1 MNNMSKETN
10 KNTEKMLTLKELC
23 REISISTA
31 TGRNWLKLEKIKPD
45 CMEGNKAY
53 FSKEYVRRIKEDIQS
68 SSNKVLKSRRN
79 KKYVSGNALYTS
91 YVSESSVNV
100 RTVQELLGIIE
111 QYDIRITDENI
122 QFIIAECAIQLLR
135 EKINGDSADYKHI
148 KNAVLNE
155 YIKGDVSLDI
165 YNDLLDDLIEDVDGA
180 KEFIQSY
187 PSIFDLS
194 YTFEKGEDILGLIYM
209 SCRNIGSRKAAGS
222 YYTPT
227 KVVSQLVQ
235 QIEGEG
241 KTIIDPC
248 CGTGNFLLQL
258 PEDIALENIYGND
271 LDSISVKIT
280 RINMALKYKVENVEI
295 LYRNITV
302 SNFLEN
308 DDNKSYDCIIGNP
321 PWGYEFSS
329 DECGFLR
336 GNYKSA
342 VGKNIES
349 YDVFVECALLK
360 LKQNGVVSF
369 VLPEAILNVKSH
381 MPIRKVIADS
391 CNIDYLA
398 YLGNV
403 FHKVQCPSIIMQIKK
418 TKRGMTTAGM
428 RIQDGSSSFVVETE
442 RIINP
447 ELFNF
452 KMTDGEYNIIQKI
465 KNLSDVV
472 YLKNNATFALGI
484 VTGNNEEYITH
495 EKTVDNEVVIKGAD
509 IEKYRINDTHNY
521 ITFIPEKFQQV
532 APVQYYRA
540 SEKLLYRF
548 IGDKLVFAYDDK
560 QRITLNSCNM
570 LIPHIEGMDIKYIL
584 AVLNSSVAQFFY
596 EKEFGSVKILR
607 SHIEQIPIPKAGA
620 DKQQQIIHIV
630 DKILEYSLKNQD
642 ITALSERLDME
653 IAKLYRIE

>member
-23 REISISTA
+23 SEISISIA
-31 TGRNWLKLEKIKPD
+31 TGRNWIKLGKIVPEHT
-45 CMEGNKAY
+45 EGNYTY
-53 FSKEYVRRIKEDIQS
+53 FTKKYVSNLKRDIQS
-68 SSNKVLKSRRN
+68 GDNKTLKSRRN
-79 KKYVSGNALYTS
+79 KKYVSGNALYDS
-91 YVSESSVNV
+91 YVSEDSVNIRV
-100 RTVQELLGIIE
+100 VQELLGVIE
-111 QYDIRITDENI
+111 EYGVEITDELL
-122 QFIIAECAIQLLR
+122 QVIIAECAAQLLIGR
-135 EKINGDSADYKHI
+135 FNIDRDDGKYMTRD
-148 KNAVLNE
+148 VLKE
-155 YIKGDVSLDI
+155 YIEGDISIGI
-165 YNDLLDDLIEDVDGA
+165 YNSLLDDLITDINSA

-187 PSIFDLS
+187 PRIFDLS
-194 YTFEKGEDILGLIYM
+194 YIYEEGEDILGLLYI
-209 SCRNIGSRKAAGS
+209 SCRSMGNRKASGS

-227 KVVSQLVQ
+227 KVVRQLVEQ
-235 QIEGEG
+235 LEQDH
-241 KTIIDPC
+241 KSIIDPC

-258 PEDIALENIYGND
+258 PEIYALENVYGND
-271 LDSISVKIT
+271 IDYISVKIT
-280 RINMALKYKVENVEI
+280 RINMALKYKVENIEV
-295 LYRNITV
+295 LYTNITV
-302 SNFLEN
+302 GNFLDNTN
-308 DDNKSYDCIIGNP
+308 DRKYDCIIGNP
-321 PWGYEFSS
+321 PWGYEFSAK
-329 DECGFLR
+329 ECGYLR

-391 CNIDYLA
+391 CNINYLT

-418 TKRGMTTAGM
+418 TKRGMTTVGM

-442 RIINP
+442 RKINS

-472 YLKNNATFALGI
+472 YLKDNATFALGI

-540 SEKLLYRF
+540 SKKLLYRF

-560 QRITLNSCNM
+560 QRITLNSCNI

-584 AVLNSSVAQFFY
+584 AVLNSGVAQFFY

-607 SHIEQIPIPKAGA
+607 SHIEQIPIPKVGA